1 MITEQYTEYGRKE
14 LAMKK
19 YRVWF
24 TFRNELGEWVEDY
37 LDDSGKG
44 FEYEEALDVARE
56 MLCRGH
62 INVQVKEL

>member
-1 MITEQYTEYGRKE
+1 
-14 LAMKK
+14 MKK